1 MRDPINP
8 HDAFFK
14 QILGKPELAT
24 DFLTQHLPA
33 TLLAEIELPTL
44 VEQKESFVDEAL
56 RQHFSDLL
64 YKVQTQ
70 SGTLMYVY
78 LLFEH
83 KSYPD
88 QDVAFQLLRYQVR
101 IWEKA
106 LAKQESRLP
115 IIGLVVY
122 HGQASWNVPLNFQAT
137 FGKDRKA
144 LPVPQ
149 ASQYVPEFS
158 YHLVDL
164 SALSDDQIRGT
175 IWLRVF
181 QLLLKHIFD
190 PNLGAQL
197 YGILALLKEL
207 LDRPSSMEMLST
219 FLRYVSRAGVGASK
233 EEITQ
238 TVTRLFPKEGGAL
251 MKTAYEEWKE
261 EWIKT
266 AYDELKEEWQEEF
279 ETISVQKG
287 ILQSHRQNIVL
298 ILQHRFTPAEEI
310 VQLLTLHLA
319 RIQSVDTLRNLINA
333 ALQVPDLKE
342 FNHRLEFEMQA
353 MQTSDQSKS
362 GDQQL
367 AIGT

>member
-14 QILGKPELAT
+14 QILGKPELAA
-24 DFLTQHLPA
+24 DFLTQHLPEP
-33 TLLAEIELPTL
+33 LLTEIDLPTL

-64 YKVQTQ
+64 YKVQTR
-70 SGTLMYVY
+70 SGMLMYIY

-88 QDVAFQLLRYQVR
+88 NDVAFQVLRYQVR

-106 LAKQESRLP
+106 LTKQEGRLP
-115 IIGLVVY
+115 VIGLVVY
-122 HGQASWNVPLNFQAT
+122 HGQASWNIPRNFQAT

-144 LPVPQ
+144 LSVPQ
-149 ASQYVPEFS
+149 VSAYVPEFS

-197 YGILALLKEL
+197 YNIFVLLKEL
-207 LDRPSSMEMLST
+207 LDRPSSIEMLST

-238 TVTRLFPKEGGAL
+238 TVTRLFPTEGGAL
-251 MKTAYEEWKE
+251 MKTAYDEWKE
-261 EWIKT
+261 EWR
-266 AYDELKEEWQEEF
+266 EEF
-279 ETISVQKG
+279 ETLGIHKG
-287 ILQSHRQNIVL
+287 VLQTQRQNIIL
-298 ILQHRFTPAEEI
+298 ILQHRFSPSEEI

-319 RIQSVDTLRNLINA
+319 RIQSVDTMRNLINA
-333 ALQVPDLKE
+333 ALQVADLKE
-342 FNHRLEFEMQA
+342 FNHRLEVEMQA
-353 MQTSDQSKS
+353 MQVASESKS
-362 GDQQL
+362 GD
-367 AIGT
+367 